1 MDLGLQFAVA
11 IAIGFFGGYYIDGKI
26 GTLPVFVIIGLIIG
40 SVAGFLNIYRAVY
53 SDKDKNK
60 SSNESKT

>member
-1 MDLGLQFAVA
+1 MQFAVA